1 MSQKNSKM
9 SYLINGIIKENPVLM
24 LVIGLCPALAVST
37 SAINALGMGIA
48 VLFVLTFSNLTISL
62 IRKLIPNEVRIP
74 IFIIVISTFV
84 TVIDYFMHAYVPEL
98 YSNLG
103 VFVPLIVVN
112 CIILGR
118 AEGFAS
124 KHNPFDA
131 LLDGLG
137 SGFGFILAIFLIGSF
152 REILGSGTFFGSP
165 IFGQAFTKN
174 PVLFFILPPGG
185 YLIIAL
191 LIVFMNI
198 YKHRR
203 EHAA

>member
-9 SYLINGIIKENPVLM
+9 DYLVNGIVKENPVLM

-48 VLFVLTFSNLTISL
+48 VLFVLTFSNFTISL

-137 SGFGFILAIFLIGSF
+137 SGFGFILAIFLIGAF
-152 REILGSGTFFGSP
+152 REILGSGTFFGVP
-165 IFGQAFTKN
+165 VFGQAFTKI

-191 LIVFMNI
+191 LMVFMNI
-198 YKHRR
+198 YKNRR

>member
-9 SYLINGIIKENPVLM
+9 GYLVNGIVKENPVLM

-48 VLFVLTFSNLTISL
+48 VLFVLTFSNFTISL

-124 KHNPFDA
+124 KHNPFEA
-131 LLDGLG
+131 ILDGLG
-137 SGFGFILAIFLIGSF
+137 SGFGFILAIFLIGAF
-152 REILGSGTFFGSP
+152 REILGSGTFFGAP
-165 IFGQAFTKN
+165 VFGQAFTKI

-191 LIVFMNI
+191 LMVFMNI